1 MNKQSRLPLGSVI
14 GILGGGQL
22 GRMLSL
28 SASQLGF
35 KTHIYDPDFNAPA
48 KQVTNLSSTF
58 KYDDIKKKMEATM
71 AQLVKKMGLKSV
83 VKHLV
88 GKGGMSYF
96 IDDPKEAKKLQ
107 TNYFYRYNTSLNGLM
122 IHHDIPPEE
131 FLKYVH
137 TIDLSFMKEDM
148 IMRNELEKLDMEKF
162 IFTNGSAEHAKNIL
176 THLGVYD
183 LFGRDKVF
191 DIQDAGYIPK
201 PEAKTFDLMLKKFE
215 INPKETIY
223 IEDIAKNLSI
233 GYERGCIT
241 VWLINDEH
249 FGKMDSD
256 KDYISHKI
264 ENLSLFL
271 KEIRLLKSK

>member
-1 MNKQSRLPLGSVI
+1 MKN
-14 GILGGGQL
+14 
-22 GRMLSL
+22 
-28 SASQLGF
+28 F
-35 KTHIYDPDFNAPA
+35 
-48 KQVTNLSSTF
+48 
-58 KYDDIKKKMEATM
+58 KKMKYLLLDLDGVCYGKHNNYSLEKVFGQVSKRMTM
-71 AQLVKKMGLKSV
+71 FISEKLK
-83 VKHLV
+83 
-88 GKGGMSYF
+88 
-96 IDDPKEAKKLQ
+96 IDMEEAKKLQ
-107 TNYFYRYNTSLNGLM
+107 TDYFYKYNTSLNGLM

-137 TIDLSFMKEDM
+137 TIDLSFMKEDK
-148 IMRNELEKLDMEKF
+148 IMRSELEKLDMKKF
-162 IFTNGSAEHAKNIL
+162 IFTNGSADHAKNIL

-191 DIQDAGYIPK
+191 DIKDAGYVPK
-201 PEAKTFDLMLKKFE
+201 PEAKTFDLMVKKFGL
-215 INPKETIY
+215 NPKETIY

-233 GYERGCIT
+233 GYERGCAT

-271 KEIRLLKSK
+271 KEIRLLKSQ